1 MAIIDILM
9 FVPMLLELLYDDD
22 YVYILS
28 FVCKFI
34 KIPDRETYR
43 MYVY

>member
-1 MAIIDILM
+1 MVIIDIIM

-34 KIPDRETYR
+34 KIPYRKTNR